1 MTSMLT
7 ACNDDVASAGA
18 SALLEE
24 ESVVVFADTLRN
36 IRSEIFMASPI
47 EYTPDSFL
55 LGECVRPNVG
65 TIKADIL
72 AQFTSPEGFV
82 YPDSAQIDSITLMM
96 FYRSWHGDGNAP
108 IGITVY
114 EMDKET
120 LYFDSVYTSD
130 VDVNKFCSLHDST
143 CVLYRDKIVVPAV
156 PKDSVYHSTTSSYIS
171 RIMMKMNDH
180 YAQKIFNI
188 KDFSSKEA
196 FNQLFKGLYIT
207 TNYGGASALY
217 VYDICLAIH
226 YHYTIPTQEGSSTYT
241 TLPDIKYLYA
251 NVESRQ
257 INRYTYPERDIIYGK
272 LKDDATR
279 DYVLSPANI
288 YTQLNIPIND
298 IKQRIQS
305 EVGEKRP
312 YVNMASLKVNV
323 LNGDIANN
331 QFNLA
336 NWARPA
342 TSMMLIKKNAFE
354 RFFTKKELPSDTCA
368 ICSNLSVSLDE
379 KKQYHYSYIFDLS
392 DLLTHQQR
400 DTMSLDTL
408 EMLLVPVKI
417 TTAYSSSA
425 SYVSAVQVE
434 QAVTSTILSSSS
446 DTEQSMNIE
455 VIYSGFSDKVLW

>member
-1 MTSMLT
+1 MLT

-36 IRSEIFMASPI
+36 VRSEIFMASPI

-55 LGECVRPNVG
+55 LGECARPNVG

-82 YPDSAQIDSITLMM
+82 YPDSAQVDSITLMM

-120 LYFDSVYTSD
+120 LYFDSLYTSD
-130 VDVNKFCSLHDST
+130 VDVTNFCSLHDST
-143 CVLYRDKIVVPAV
+143 KVLYQDRIVVPAV
-156 PKDSVYHSTTSSYIS
+156 PADSIYQSATGMYIY
-171 RIMMKMNDH
+171 RIMSRLNDR

-226 YHYTIPTQEGSSTYT
+226 YHYTFPTQEGSSTYT
-241 TLPDIKYLYA
+241 TLPDVKYLYA

-257 INRYTYPERDIIYGK
+257 INRYVYPERDVIYSQ
-272 LKDDATR
+272 LKSDASK
-279 DYVLSPANI
+279 DYILSPANI

-298 IKQRIQS
+298 IKHRIQS
-305 EVGEKRP
+305 EVGDKRP

-323 LNGDIANN
+323 LNGDVANN
-331 QFNLA
+331 QFNKD

-342 TSMMLIKKNAFE
+342 RSMMLIKKSAFN

-368 ICSNLSVSLDE
+368 ICSNLTVSLDE
-379 KKQYHYSYIFDLS
+379 KKQYQYSYMFDLS
-392 DLLTHQQR
+392 DLLTQQQR

-408 EMLLVPVKI
+408 EMLLVPVKLS
-417 TTAYSSSA
+417 TAYSSSA

-446 DTEQSMNIE
+446 DSEQSMNIE
-455 VIYSGFSDKVLW
+455 VIYSGFSDNVLW

>member
-1 MTSMLT
+1 MLT

-36 IRSEIFMASPI
+36 VRSDIFMASPI

-55 LGECVRPNVG
+55 LGECARPNVG

-82 YPDSAQIDSITLMM
+82 YPDSAQVDSITLMM

-120 LYFDSVYTSD
+120 LYFDSLYTSD
-130 VDVNKFCSLHDST
+130 VDVTNFCSLHDST
-143 CVLYRDKIVVPAV
+143 KVLYQDRIVVPAV
-156 PKDSVYHSTTSSYIS
+156 PADSIYQSATGMYIY
-171 RIMMKMNDH
+171 RIMSRLNDR

-226 YHYTIPTQEGSSTYT
+226 YHYTFPTQEGSSTYT
-241 TLPDIKYLYA
+241 TLPDVKYLYA

-257 INRYTYPERDIIYGK
+257 INRYVYPERDVVYSQ
-272 LKDDATR
+272 LKSDASK
-279 DYVLSPANI
+279 DYILSPANI

-298 IKQRIQS
+298 IKHRIQS
-305 EVGEKRP
+305 EVGDKRP

-323 LNGDIANN
+323 LNGDVANN
-331 QFNLA
+331 QFNKD

-342 TSMMLIKKNAFE
+342 SSMMLIKKSAFN
-354 RFFTKKELPSDTCA
+354 RFFTQKELPSDTCA
-368 ICSNLSVSLDE
+368 ICSNLTVSLDE
-379 KKQYHYSYIFDLS
+379 KKQYQYSYMFDLS
-392 DLLTHQQR
+392 DLLTQQQR

-408 EMLLVPVKI
+408 EMLLVPVKLS
-417 TTAYSSSA
+417 TAYSSSA

-446 DTEQSMNIE
+446 DSEQSMNIE
-455 VIYSGFSDKVLW
+455 VIYSGFSDNVLW

>member
-1 MTSMLT
+1 MLT

-36 IRSEIFMASPI
+36 VRSEIFMASPI

-55 LGECVRPNVG
+55 LGECARPNVG

-82 YPDSAQIDSITLMM
+82 YPDSAQVDSITLMM

-120 LYFDSVYTSD
+120 LYFDSLYTSD
-130 VDVNKFCSLHDST
+130 VDVTNFCSLHDST
-143 CVLYRDKIVVPAV
+143 KVLYQDRIVVPAV
-156 PKDSVYHSTTSSYIS
+156 PADSIYQSATGMYIY
-171 RIMMKMNDH
+171 RIMSRLNDR

-226 YHYTIPTQEGSSTYT
+226 YHYTFPTQEGSSTYT
-241 TLPDIKYLYA
+241 TLPDVKYLYA

-257 INRYTYPERDIIYGK
+257 INRYVYPERDVIYSQ
-272 LKDDATR
+272 LKSDVSK
-279 DYVLSPANI
+279 DYILSPANI

-298 IKQRIQS
+298 IKHRIQS
-305 EVGEKRP
+305 EVGDKRP

-323 LNGDIANN
+323 LNGDVANN
-331 QFNLA
+331 QFNKD

-342 TSMMLIKKNAFE
+342 SSMMLIKKSAFN

-368 ICSNLSVSLDE
+368 ICSNLTVSLDE
-379 KKQYHYSYIFDLS
+379 KKQYQYSYMFDLS
-392 DLLTHQQR
+392 DLLTQQQR

-408 EMLLVPVKI
+408 EMLLVPVKLS
-417 TTAYSSSA
+417 TAYSSSA

-446 DTEQSMNIE
+446 DSEQSMNIE
-455 VIYSGFSDKVLW
+455 VIYSGFSDNVLW

>member
-1 MTSMLT
+1 MLT

-36 IRSEIFMASPI
+36 VRSEIFMASPI

-55 LGECVRPNVG
+55 LGECARPNVG

-82 YPDSAQIDSITLMM
+82 YPDSAQVDSITLMM

-120 LYFDSVYTSD
+120 LYFDSLYTSD
-130 VDVNKFCSLHDST
+130 VDVTNFCSLHDST
-143 CVLYRDKIVVPAV
+143 KVLYQDRIVVPAV
-156 PKDSVYHSTTSSYIS
+156 PADSIYQSATGMYIY
-171 RIMMKMNDH
+171 RIMSRLNDR
-180 YAQKIFNI
+180 YALKIFNI

-226 YHYTIPTQEGSSTYT
+226 YHYTFPTQEGSSTYT
-241 TLPDIKYLYA
+241 TLPDVKYLYA

-257 INRYTYPERDIIYGK
+257 INRYVYPERDVIYSQ
-272 LKDDATR
+272 LKSDASK
-279 DYVLSPANI
+279 DYILSPANI

-298 IKQRIQS
+298 IKHRIQS
-305 EVGEKRP
+305 DVWDKRP

-323 LNGDIANN
+323 LNGDVANN
-331 QFNLA
+331 QFNKD

-342 TSMMLIKKNAFE
+342 SSMMLIKKSAFN

-368 ICSNLSVSLDE
+368 ICSNLTVSLDE
-379 KKQYHYSYIFDLS
+379 KKQYQYSYMFDLS
-392 DLLTHQQR
+392 DLLTQQQR

-408 EMLLVPVKI
+408 EMLLVPVKLS
-417 TTAYSSSA
+417 TAYSSSA

-446 DTEQSMNIE
+446 DSEQSMNIE
-455 VIYSGFSDKVLW
+455 VIYSGFSDNVLW

>member
-1 MTSMLT
+1 MLT

-36 IRSEIFMASPI
+36 VRSEIFMASPI

-55 LGECVRPNVG
+55 LGECARPNVG

-82 YPDSAQIDSITLMM
+82 YPDSAQVDSITLMM

-120 LYFDSVYTSD
+120 LYFDSLYTSD
-130 VDVNKFCSLHDST
+130 VDVTNFCSLHDST
-143 CVLYRDKIVVPAV
+143 KVLYQDRIVVPAV
-156 PKDSVYHSTTSSYIS
+156 PADSIYQSATGMYIY
-171 RIMMKMNDH
+171 RIMSRLNDR
-180 YAQKIFNI
+180 YALKIFNI

-226 YHYTIPTQEGSSTYT
+226 YHYTFPTQEGSSTYT
-241 TLPDIKYLYA
+241 TLPDVKYLYA

-257 INRYTYPERDIIYGK
+257 INRYVYPERDVIYSQ
-272 LKDDATR
+272 LKSDASK
-279 DYVLSPANI
+279 DYILSPANI

-298 IKQRIQS
+298 IKHRIQS
-305 EVGEKRP
+305 EVGDKRP

-323 LNGDIANN
+323 LNGDVANN
-331 QFNLA
+331 QFNKD

-342 TSMMLIKKNAFE
+342 SSMMLIKKSAFN

-368 ICSNLSVSLDE
+368 ICSNLTVSLDE
-379 KKQYHYSYIFDLS
+379 KKQYQYSYMFDLS
-392 DLLTHQQR
+392 DLLTQQQR

-408 EMLLVPVKI
+408 EMLLVPVI
-417 TTAYSSSA
+417 LSTASSSSA

-446 DTEQSMNIE
+446 DSEQSMNIE
-455 VIYSGFSDKVLW
+455 VIYSGFSDNVLW

>member
-1 MTSMLT
+1 MLT

-36 IRSEIFMASPI
+36 VRSEIFMASPI

-55 LGECVRPNVG
+55 LGECARPNVG

-82 YPDSAQIDSITLMM
+82 YPDSAQVDSITLMM

-120 LYFDSVYTSD
+120 LYFDSLYTSD
-130 VDVNKFCSLHDST
+130 VDVTNFCSLHDST
-143 CVLYRDKIVVPAV
+143 KVLYQDRIVVPAV
-156 PKDSVYHSTTSSYIS
+156 PADSIYQSATGMYIY
-171 RIMMKMNDH
+171 RIMSRLNDR

-226 YHYTIPTQEGSSTYT
+226 YHYTFPTQEGSSTYT
-241 TLPDIKYLYA
+241 TLPDVKYLYA

-257 INRYTYPERDIIYGK
+257 INRYVYPERDVIYSQ
-272 LKDDATR
+272 LKSDASK
-279 DYVLSPANI
+279 DYILSPANI

-298 IKQRIQS
+298 IKHRIQS
-305 EVGEKRP
+305 EVGDKRP

-323 LNGDIANN
+323 LNGDVANN
-331 QFNLA
+331 QFNKD

-342 TSMMLIKKNAFE
+342 SSMMLIKKSAFN

-368 ICSNLSVSLDE
+368 ICSNLTVSLDE
-379 KKQYHYSYIFDLS
+379 KKQYQYSYMFDLS
-392 DLLTHQQR
+392 DLLTQQQR

-408 EMLLVPVKI
+408 EMLLVPVKLS
-417 TTAYSSSA
+417 TAYSSSA

-446 DTEQSMNIE
+446 DSEQSMNIE
-455 VIYSGFSDKVLW
+455 VIYSGFSDSVLW

>member
-1 MTSMLT
+1 MLT

-36 IRSEIFMASPI
+36 VRSEIFMASPI

-55 LGECVRPNVG
+55 LGECARPNVG

-82 YPDSAQIDSITLMM
+82 YPDSAQVDSITLMM

-120 LYFDSVYTSD
+120 LYFDSLYTSD
-130 VDVNKFCSLHDST
+130 VDVTNFCSLHDST
-143 CVLYRDKIVVPAV
+143 KVLYQDRIVVPAV
-156 PKDSVYHSTTSSYIS
+156 PADSIYQSATGMYIY
-171 RIMMKMNDH
+171 RIMSRLNDR

-226 YHYTIPTQEGSSTYT
+226 YHYTFPTQEGSSTYT
-241 TLPDIKYLYA
+241 TLPDVKYLYA

-257 INRYTYPERDIIYGK
+257 INRYVYPERDVIYSQ
-272 LKDDATR
+272 LKRDASK
-279 DYVLSPANI
+279 DYILSPANI

-298 IKQRIQS
+298 IKHRIQS
-305 EVGEKRP
+305 EVGDKRP

-323 LNGDIANN
+323 LNGDVANN
-331 QFNLA
+331 QFNKD

-342 TSMMLIKKNAFE
+342 SSMMLIKKSAFN

-368 ICSNLSVSLDE
+368 ICSNLTVSLDE
-379 KKQYHYSYIFDLS
+379 KKQYQYSYMFDLS
-392 DLLTHQQR
+392 DLLTQQQR

-408 EMLLVPVKI
+408 EMLLVPVKLS
-417 TTAYSSSA
+417 TAYSSSA

-446 DTEQSMNIE
+446 DSEQSMNIE
-455 VIYSGFSDKVLW
+455 VIYSGFSDNVLW

>member
-1 MTSMLT
+1 MLT

-36 IRSEIFMASPI
+36 VRSEIFMASPI

-55 LGECVRPNVG
+55 LGECARPNVG

-82 YPDSAQIDSITLMM
+82 YPDSAQVDSITLMM

-120 LYFDSVYTSD
+120 LYFDSLYTSD
-130 VDVNKFCSLHDST
+130 VDVTNFCSLHDST
-143 CVLYRDKIVVPAV
+143 KVLYQDRIVVPAV
-156 PKDSVYHSTTSSYIS
+156 PADSIYQSATGMYIY
-171 RIMMKMNDH
+171 RIMSRLNDR

-226 YHYTIPTQEGSSTYT
+226 YHYTFPTQEGSSTYT
-241 TLPDIKYLYA
+241 TLPDVKYLYA

-257 INRYTYPERDIIYGK
+257 INRYVYPERDVIYSQ
-272 LKDDATR
+272 LKSDASK
-279 DYVLSPANI
+279 DYILSPANI

-298 IKQRIQS
+298 IKHRIQS
-305 EVGEKRP
+305 EVGDKRP

-323 LNGDIANN
+323 LNGDVANN
-331 QFNLA
+331 QFNKD

-342 TSMMLIKKNAFE
+342 SSMMLIKKSAFN

-368 ICSNLSVSLDE
+368 ICSNLTVSLDE
-379 KKQYHYSYIFDLS
+379 KKQYQYSYMFDLS
-392 DLLTHQQR
+392 DLLTQQQR

-408 EMLLVPVKI
+408 EMLLVPVKLS
-417 TTAYSSSA
+417 TAYSSSD

-446 DTEQSMNIE
+446 DSEQSMNIE
-455 VIYSGFSDKVLW
+455 VIYSGFSDNVLW

>member
-1 MTSMLT
+1 MLT

-36 IRSEIFMASPI
+36 VRSEIFMASPI

-55 LGECVRPNVG
+55 LGECARPNVG

-82 YPDSAQIDSITLMM
+82 YPDSAQVDSIMLMM

-120 LYFDSVYTSD
+120 LYFDSLYTSD
-130 VDVNKFCSLHDST
+130 VDVTNFCSLHDST
-143 CVLYRDKIVVPAV
+143 KVLYQDRIVVPAV
-156 PKDSVYHSTTSSYIS
+156 PADSIYQSATGMYIY
-171 RIMMKMNDH
+171 RIMSRLNDR

-226 YHYTIPTQEGSSTYT
+226 YHYTFPTQEGSSTYT
-241 TLPDIKYLYA
+241 TLPDVKYLYA

-257 INRYTYPERDIIYGK
+257 INRYVYPERDVIYSQ
-272 LKDDATR
+272 LKSDASK
-279 DYVLSPANI
+279 DYILSPANI

-298 IKQRIQS
+298 IKHRIQS
-305 EVGEKRP
+305 EVGDKRP

-323 LNGDIANN
+323 LNGDVANN
-331 QFNLA
+331 QFNKD

-342 TSMMLIKKNAFE
+342 SSMMLIKKSAFN

-368 ICSNLSVSLDE
+368 ICSNLTVSLDE
-379 KKQYHYSYIFDLS
+379 KKQYQYSYMFDLS
-392 DLLTHQQR
+392 DLLTQQQR

-408 EMLLVPVKI
+408 EMLLVPVKLS
-417 TTAYSSSA
+417 TAYSSSA

-446 DTEQSMNIE
+446 DSEQSMNIE
-455 VIYSGFSDKVLW
+455 VIYSGFSDNVLW